1 MDFNTYKT
9 SHETH
14 LDLPSKPCIVQHSKH
29 NRHDGVLETK
39 RLFWCRPSPR
49 DKLPI
54 LYPGLLQFPFLASSP
69 TKVPARDGWIMMGSL
84 LNISFR
90 GGHANVGTK
99 QHREP
104 PSLCGVGF
112 QLFPRYK
119 TPCMSSFSI
128 LLICPLHL
136 YLAPFSDH
144 LNVLERECLCLCA
157 SSLLERERIKK
168 WAWGAGWP
176 VATGHDFTS
185 ASHRSGSIRVTH
197 WVPRSG
203 PLLFSSSLTY

>member
-14 LDLPSKPCIVQHSKH
+14 LDLPSKPCIVQRSKH

-90 GGHANVGTK
+90 GMQMWAQSNMGSPISFLWNWLPAF
-99 QHREP
+99 P
-104 PSLCGVGF
+104 
-112 QLFPRYK
+112 QLQNPLHVLFLHPAH
-119 TPCMSSFSI
+119 MSSAS
-128 LLICPLHL
+128 LPCPLL
-136 YLAPFSDH
+136 
-144 LNVLERECLCLCA
+144 
-157 SSLLERERIKK
+157 
-168 WAWGAGWP
+168 
-176 VATGHDFTS
+176 
-185 ASHRSGSIRVTH
+185 
-197 WVPRSG
+197 
-203 PLLFSSSLTY
+203 

>member
-39 RLFWCRPSPR
+39 PLFWCRPSPR

-69 TKVPARDGWIMMGSL
+69 TKVPGRDGWIMMGSL

-90 GGHANVGTK
+90 GMQMWAQSNMGSPISLWNWLPAFHPFTK
-99 QHREP
+99 P
-104 PSLCGVGF
+104 PA
-112 QLFPRYK
+112 
-119 TPCMSSFSI
+119 
-128 LLICPLHL
+128 CPLHL
-136 YLAPFSDH
+136 PP
-144 LNVLERECLCLCA
+144 
-157 SSLLERERIKK
+157 SLILSM
-168 WAWGAGWP
+168 
-176 VATGHDFTS
+176 F
-185 ASHRSGSIRVTH
+185 
-197 WVPRSG
+197 
-203 PLLFSSSLTY
+203 